1 MELEIAIRHAA
12 GIAILDLAGRL
23 IAGPE
28 SNQLRHALSQAYDR
42 GSQWMLLNCAG
53 LSSIDSGGV
62 GDLVEACAEII
73 RRGGMVR
80 LLRPTPKLSHLLE
93 LTRLDS
99 LFEIDDDESVALSRF
114 NTLEN
119 ARAHQKLTQYL
130 APDV

>member
-1 MELEIAIRHAA
+1 MELEIAIRYAA
-12 GIAILDLAGRL
+12 GIAVLDLTGRL
-23 IAGPE
+23 VAGPE
-28 SNQLRHALSQAYDR
+28 ANEFRRTLSQAYDQ

-53 LSSIDSGGV
+53 LASIDSGGV

-130 APDV
+130 TPDV